1 MTYNA
6 RLEADQ
12 ALALRLF
19 DTLLELSRDDPGV
32 TRDAYGEGEERAHRL
47 VLEVAD
53 ELGLHSECDPAGNL
67 FLTME
72 GTDATLPPWIVGSHL
87 DSVPHGG
94 NFGGAAGVLGGL
106 AAVLSR

>member
-1 MTYNA
+1 
-6 RLEADQ
+6 
-12 ALALRLF
+12 
-19 DTLLELSRDDPGV
+19 
-32 TRDAYGEGEERAHRL
+32 
-47 VLEVAD
+47 
-53 ELGLHSECDPAGNL
+53 
-67 FLTME
+67 ME